1 VCNSQNLIVQDLG
14 QARPRSRKCSDVSA
28 SSSPEAVSGGLQAG
42 PSEMVEGGAALS
54 PPLHSLP
61 LVLAPLMMSCC
72 LMMMMNGFYWENG
85 NRDQNL
91 VYEHACSDVLSM
103 HGEVEEVWSGGSA
116 CWFDRSLV
124 PGDVNPHG
132 DGLGACEAD
141 G

>member
-1 VCNSQNLIVQDLG
+1 
-14 QARPRSRKCSDVSA
+14 
-28 SSSPEAVSGGLQAG
+28 
-42 PSEMVEGGAALS
+42 M
-54 PPLHSLP
+54 
-61 LVLAPLMMSCC
+61 
-72 LMMMMNGFYWENG
+72 MMMMNGFYWENG

-124 PGDVNPHG
+124 AGDVNPHG
-132 DGLGACEAD
+132 NGLGACEAD